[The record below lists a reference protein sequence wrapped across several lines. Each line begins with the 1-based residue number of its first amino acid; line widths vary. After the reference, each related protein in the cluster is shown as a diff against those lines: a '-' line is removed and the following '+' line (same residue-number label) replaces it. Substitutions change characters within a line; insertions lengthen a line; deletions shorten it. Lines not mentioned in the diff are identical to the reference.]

1 MSDEQHIGNDKSRYL
16 NTPKRTDVG
25 HRSGLANLKSPPRIK
40 KLFTLHNGR
49 KLEAEHV
56 TVDIRTLRILRQY
69 PAALVNIT
77 LQIS

>member
-40 KLFTLHNGR
+40 KLFTFITGENL
-49 KLEAEHV
+49 KLS
-56 TVDIRTLRILRQY
+56 TSL
-69 PAALVNIT
+69 
-77 LQIS
+77 

>member
-56 TVDIRTLRILRQY
+56 TV
-69 PAALVNIT
+69 AA
-77 LQIS
+77 